1 MSTEE
6 NIVRRER
13 LLIVDQYPEKLVDYV
28 KNWLLR
34 YDISILIA
42 KTGIEALEKY
52 KLYSPALIILNAEL
66 PDMSGMSVSSIIKDG
81 ENGRQT
87 SVILFN
93 LEGVFQNTKADFFFT
108 RMDEQSFSDLMQAQ
122 LKTFYDERFLKAMHS
137 QEIQMAQHRQ
147 YQLLPETIF
156 GKQYT
161 VLNFFSAFS
170 SGLSGDGF
178 DYWQD
183 AAGKNLYG
191 LLFDCTGH
199 DITAF
204 SQVNSLRSFLKKDMK
219 LFELGFYK
227 TLPEVL
233 ESVNGDLFAIDS
245 SPEMTAAIVFELD
258 VEKQKFHYCTAGIPG
273 LILKD
278 RKNAWQT
285 TEEENYLL
293 GCYEKAEFKD
303 AVIDLGGIDEIICCS
318 DGFFELAFH
327 NEEVKEDKIA
337 KHDDVSA
344 IVIQRRKE
352 A

>member
-1 MSTEE
+1 MTNEE
-6 NIVRRER
+6 NIIRRER
-13 LLIVDQYPEKLVDYV
+13 LLIVDQYPEKFVDYV
-28 KNWLLR
+28 KKWLLK

-66 PDMSGMSVSSIIKDG
+66 PDMSGASVSSIIKDG

-87 SVILFN
+87 SIILFN
-93 LEGVFQNTKADFFFT
+93 LADVFQNTKADFFFT
-108 RMDEQSFSDLMQAQ
+108 KMDEQSFCDFMQAQ
-122 LKTFYDERFLKAMHS
+122 LKTFYDERFLRAMHS
-137 QEIQMAQHRQ
+137 QEIQMAQRRQ
-147 YQLLPETIF
+147 YQLLPDTLY
-156 GKQYT
+156 GKRYN
-161 VLNFFSAFS
+161 VLNIFSAYS

-183 AAGKNLYG
+183 ENGNLYG
-191 LLFDCTGH
+191 ILFDCTGH

-233 ESVNGDLFAIDS
+233 TSVNSDLFAIDA
-245 SPEMTAAIVFELD
+245 SPEMTATIIFKLD
-258 VEKQKFHYCTAGIPG
+258 EQEQKFCYCTAGIPG
-273 LILKD
+273 LIVKGRD
-278 RKNAWQT
+278 EKWKT
-285 TEEENYLL
+285 IESENYLL

-303 AVIDLGGIDEIICCS
+303 ETLNLKDFNEIICCS

-327 NEEVKEDKIA
+327 NDVIKEDKIA

-344 IVIQRRKE
+344 IIIQRRKD